1 MEPTYH
7 AKHLAKPADRG
18 QTPEGPQDRKFGI
31 VLKVFG
37 VLAIVDGI
45 QKVLLFAFVA
55 LGLGLATAKGL
66 VLDRL
71 STVTTAIAMATL
83 ILLTVNAAAELTL
96 GVRLLRGKNRGVA
109 LACELMGLLQALLL
123 ACHFMLDGLSA
134 NVLSSFITIVF
145 LAILQTYADPTLRQ
159 ERQASRDASAL
170 QSKADQEA
178 GTLGR
183 DKTGRGYLRMDF
195 FNVFWIFTVSCVV
208 GLVLE
213 VIWHMTVVDPGVYQD
228 RAGLLYGPF
237 SPIYGFGAVIITMM
251 LNRLWKAPVVVQF
264 AVAAVVGAAFE
275 FAVSY
280 WMEFS
285 FGITAWDYS
294 NYTLPILDIPDP
306 IAVMC
311 GGRTSTMFL
320 VIWGVLG
327 IVWLHMMLPLLLRII
342 NSIPWNW
349 RYGLTTVCALLM
361 VVDCTLT
368 VASYDC
374 WYQRQA
380 GVMDQKE
387 QTAIDQFCNE
397 HYDDAFMEHRFQSM
411 TMNPDNA
418 TRMQA

>member
-1 MEPTYH
+1 MESTYH
-7 AKHLAKPADRG
+7 AKHLARPAD
-18 QTPEGPQDRKFGI
+18 EGPAPQPPQDRRFGI
-31 VLKVFG
+31 VLKIFG
-37 VLAIVDGI
+37 VLAILDGI
-45 QKVLLFAFVA
+45 QKVLLFGFVTV
-55 LGLGLATAKGL
+55 GLGLATAEGL

-71 STVTTAIAMATL
+71 STVTTVIVMVTFV
-83 ILLTVNAAAELTL
+83 LLAVNAAAEVTL

-109 LACELMGLLQALLL
+109 LACEIMGLLQALLM
-123 ACHFMLDGLSA
+123 ACHFMIDGPST

-145 LAILQTYADPTLRQ
+145 LALLQTYADPTLRQ
-159 ERQASRDASAL
+159 ERAAARSASEL
-170 QSKADQEA
+170 QNKADQEA

-294 NYTLPILDIPDP
+294 NYTLPFLNIPDP

-320 VIWGVLG
+320 FIWGILG
-327 IVWLHMMLPLLLRII
+327 IVWLHMMLPLLLKII
-342 NSIPWNW
+342 NGIPWNW
-349 RYGLTTVCALLM
+349 RYGLTAVCALLM

-380 GVMDQKE
+380 GVMDQKK
-387 QTAIDQFCNE
+387 QTAIDEFCNE
-397 HYDDAFMEHRFQSM
+397 HYDNAFMEHRFQSM
-411 TMNPDNA
+411 TMNPGNA
-418 TRMQA
+418 TRMQS

>member
-1 MEPTYH
+1 MEANH
-7 AKHLAKPADRG
+7 QAKHLARPTDEP
-18 QTPEGPQDRKFGI
+18 TTSEGPQARRFGI
-31 VLKVFG
+31 FLKVFG
-37 VLAIVDGI
+37 VLAILDGI
-45 QKVLLFAFVA
+45 QKAVAFALVTLVF
-55 LGLGLATAKGL
+55 GLATAEGL

-71 STVTTAIAMATL
+71 STVTTAIAIAAFV
-83 ILLTVNAAAELTL
+83 LLTVNATAEVIL
-96 GVRLLRGKNRGVA
+96 GVRLLRGKHRGVA
-109 LACELMGLLQALLL
+109 LACEIMGILQALLL
-123 ACHFMLDGLSA
+123 ACHFMLDGLA
-134 NVLSSFITIVF
+134 TNAISSVVTIVF
-145 LAILQTYADPTLRQ
+145 LSILQTYADPTLRQ
-159 ERQASRDASAL
+159 EREAARSATEL
-170 QSKADQEA
+170 QNKADQEA

-251 LNRLWKAPVVVQF
+251 LNRLWKANVLVQF
-264 AVAAVVGAAFE
+264 LVAAVVGAAFE

-294 NYTLPILDIPDP
+294 NYTLPGLGIPDP

-320 VIWGVLG
+320 FIWGILG

-342 NSIPWNW
+342 NAIPWNW
-349 RYGLTTVCALLM
+349 RYAVTAVCAALM
-361 VVDCTLT
+361 LVDGTLT

-380 GVMDQKE
+380 GLMDQKQ
-387 QTAIDQFCNE
+387 QTAIDQFCNA
-397 HYDDAFMEHRFQSM
+397 HYDDSFMEHRFQSM
-411 TMNPDNA
+411 TMNPDKA